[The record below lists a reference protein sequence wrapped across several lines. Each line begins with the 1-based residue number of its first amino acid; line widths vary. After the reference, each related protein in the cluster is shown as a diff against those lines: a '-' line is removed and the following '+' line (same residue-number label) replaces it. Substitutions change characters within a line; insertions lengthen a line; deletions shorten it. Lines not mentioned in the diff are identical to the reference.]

1 MDRTLQGHGQHRIQD
16 TERRQANQKHN
27 TENYKEKQLGQK
39 QKHRGL
45 VTHIHYL
52 GLCEQFLEVKN
63 HIFTS
68 LKDSTFIIFVF
79 FSSDYQ
85 CVLKHLTSSH
95 TCRLITP
102 SRYVLYTSII

>member
-27 TENYKEKQLGQK
+27 TENYKEEQLGQK

-52 GLCEQFLEVKN
+52 GLCEQ
-63 HIFTS
+63 
-68 LKDSTFIIFVF
+68 
-79 FSSDYQ
+79 
-85 CVLKHLTSSH
+85 
-95 TCRLITP
+95 
-102 SRYVLYTSII
+102 